1 MMFSKVTTIG
11 IGPVNIQIWGLLV
24 ALGMLFALLL
34 TIKEAKRK
42 KMNTEHFIDMFI
54 IIFIAAIVGSRLL
67 YVAQYWEMF
76 SEDLRTVVYLNHG
89 GLVFIGGFALSVL
102 ALLAYTKLKKLS
114 FWKVSDAIAPGLA
127 LAIAIG
133 RIGDYLIGS
142 HIGSRTAFPLG
153 SYYEEDLRHEPAL
166 YLAINAFI
174 LFLFLIL
181 VKPFIKKEG
190 LMSYIFVV
198 WYAVAR
204 FLFDFTRAAD
214 LDTLADP
221 RYASLTL
228 TQWVCIG
235 LFVIFVPLL
244 SLKIAKGKK

>member
-1 MMFSKVTTIG
+1 MMFSKYTTIG
-11 IGPVNIQIWGLLV
+11 LGPINIQIWGLLV
-24 ALGMLFALLL
+24 ALGMLLALIMTL
-34 TIKEAKRK
+34 KAAKRK
-42 KMNTEHFIDMFI
+42 KLNTEHFIDMFI
-54 IIFIAAIVGSRLL
+54 LIFVAAIIGSRLL

-89 GLVFIGGFALSVL
+89 GLIFIGGFFLSVL
-102 ALLAYTKLKKLS
+102 TLFVYTKLKKLP
-114 FWKVSDAIAPGLA
+114 FWKSADLIAPGAA

-142 HIGSRTAFPLG
+142 HIGSRTTFPLG
-153 SYYEEDLRHEPAL
+153 SYYEGDLRHEPSL

-190 LMSYIFVV
+190 IMSYIFVV

-204 FLFDFTRAAD
+204 FLFDFTRSSD
-214 LDTLADP
+214 LDMLSDP
-221 RYASLTL
+221 RYANLTL
-228 TQWVCIG
+228 TQWGCVG
-235 LFVIFVPLL
+235 LFIIFVPLL

>member
-24 ALGMLFALLL
+24 ALGMLLALLL
-34 TIKEAKRK
+34 TLKEAKKK
-42 KMNTEHFIDMFI
+42 KMNSEHFIDMFI
-54 IIFIAAIVGSRLL
+54 IIFVTAIVGSRLL

-76 SEDLRTVVYLNHG
+76 SEDIRTVVYLNHG
-89 GLVFIGGFALSVL
+89 GLVFIGGFFLSSL
-102 ALLAYTKLKKLS
+102 ALYIYTKLKKLS
-114 FWKVSDAIAPGLA
+114 FWKIADTIAPGLA
-127 LAIAIG
+127 LAIAVG
-133 RIGDYLIGS
+133 RVGDYLIGS
-142 HIGSRTAFPLG
+142 HIGSRTSFPLG
-153 SYYEEDLRHEPAL
+153 SYYEGDLRHEPTL

-174 LFLFLIL
+174 LFLFLTL

-204 FLFDFTRAAD
+204 FLLDFTRSAD
-214 LDTLADP
+214 LDTLSDP
-221 RYASLTL
+221 RYAALTL